1 MEESGQEN
9 ENIQANESEDIL
21 DSDDKGEETN
31 TEGGLIN
38 KDENRIKN
46 RINQNQNDGV
56 ENENVKNS
64 ENASLEELEDNE
76 NFESISEESINNVGD
91 GVKQLNNKQLNNDIT
106 KGDRKLD
113 LENDVGPSKTYQ

>member
-1 MEESGQEN
+1 MGQEN

-21 DSDDKGEETN
+21 DSDDKEEETN
-31 TEGGLIN
+31 TEGVLIN
-38 KDENRIKN
+38 KDENRIEN
-46 RINQNQNDGV
+46 RINQNKNDGV

-91 GVKQLNNKQLNNDIT
+91 GVKQLNDKQLNNDIT
-106 KGDRKLD
+106 KGDKKVD